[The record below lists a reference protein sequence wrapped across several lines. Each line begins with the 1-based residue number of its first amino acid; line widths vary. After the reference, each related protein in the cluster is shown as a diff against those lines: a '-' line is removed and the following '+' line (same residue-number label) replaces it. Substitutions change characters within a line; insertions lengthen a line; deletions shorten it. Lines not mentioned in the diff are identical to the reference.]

1 MRLFEILKTSY
12 ENFSETMQDFL
23 NKSFGGLGQA
33 YSQSSIF
40 GSILEGIKGVMQ
52 NMMFYIEDAMTEQ
65 NIFTATR
72 KKSIYSLAKIS
83 GYDAYYGAAASG
95 TVLISNKISNSTDK
109 IVIEDECQLMNDSTG
124 VTYSVD
130 LPVDSMVID
139 MSKPLVTHS
148 ISILQGTWKRATA
161 TAKGEPLETIEA
173 EVNSLYD
180 INHMKVYVNGE
191 RWSISSCLYD
201 MIEDEHS
208 CVVKNG
214 YDGGFSV
221 MFGNGYH
228 GHNLNEG
235 DQITVKYISHDGSL
249 GNISP
254 SDDVTLKFKSS
265 VRNSIGDLVEANDL
279 LNITITSYICGG
291 TDADTIAN
299 VKELVGMNSRSL
311 VLASEDNFKMFLK
324 RFSFVGQ
331 FNLMSS
337 RNSTKITCIAFSK
350 FKDHL
355 STPSDYLKLSKES
368 MLLTDNQKSMII
380 QALEQSNKAFVATSL
395 AFVDPIIRRYS
406 IMCYIKLSTS
416 TIKDSIKN
424 SITNVISNYFM
435 SLPTDTLFISKS
447 ELISYVTENTNGLL
461 SFDLDFISEADEIAR
476 YRGYWNKKEL
486 HFTSSKDLSYVD
498 VRTIYDKSDMI
509 GLDEVGN
516 IRLKTNLEMPIIH
529 KCTMTYDDMTQ
540 QQVEPIQFFFL

>member
-12 ENFSETMQDFL
+12 ENFSETMQNFL

-109 IVIEDECQLMNDSTG
+109 IVIEDECQLVDDSSG

-148 ISILQGTWKRATA
+148 ISILQGTWRRAIA

-228 GHNLNEG
+228 GHNLSEG
-235 DQITVKYISHDGSL
+235 DQIIVKYISHDGSL

-265 VRNSIGDLVEANDL
+265 IRNSIGDLVEANDL

-291 TDADTIAN
+291 TERIN
-299 VKELVGMNSRSL
+299 WYE
-311 VLASEDNFKMFLK
+311 F
-324 RFSFVGQ
+324 
-331 FNLMSS
+331 
-337 RNSTKITCIAFSK
+337 
-350 FKDHL
+350 
-355 STPSDYLKLSKES
+355 
-368 MLLTDNQKSMII
+368 
-380 QALEQSNKAFVATSL
+380 
-395 AFVDPIIRRYS
+395 
-406 IMCYIKLSTS
+406 
-416 TIKDSIKN
+416 
-424 SITNVISNYFM
+424 
-435 SLPTDTLFISKS
+435 
-447 ELISYVTENTNGLL
+447 
-461 SFDLDFISEADEIAR
+461 
-476 YRGYWNKKEL
+476 
-486 HFTSSKDLSYVD
+486 
-498 VRTIYDKSDMI
+498 
-509 GLDEVGN
+509 
-516 IRLKTNLEMPIIH
+516 
-529 KCTMTYDDMTQ
+529 
-540 QQVEPIQFFFL
+540 